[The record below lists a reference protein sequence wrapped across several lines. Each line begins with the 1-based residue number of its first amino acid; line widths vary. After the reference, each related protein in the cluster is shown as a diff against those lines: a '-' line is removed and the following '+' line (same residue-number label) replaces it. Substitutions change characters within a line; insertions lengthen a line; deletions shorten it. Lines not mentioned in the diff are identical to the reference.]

1 MKRPSRAVASASLL
15 AAAFSAAFSAGLVLT
30 RIDPARSATVQVGK
44 SSAVAF
50 NFDPI
55 DVGIREKFFEN
66 VGLDVEVVTLA
77 GSAKLQ
83 QAMIAG
89 SVEFGL
95 GAGTD
100 IAFLVKGAPEIAVGA
115 VALTPAL
122 FGVTVPYDSPAH
134 ALADLKGKRIGISTV
149 GSLTQWLAFQ
159 LEKKE
164 GWPPGSL
171 TMVTDGS
178 SPPPQLAA
186 LKTGQIDA
194 QMSSVG
200 FGWDLEQHKEGRLLA
215 PASEFVGPFLMNV
228 IFTTNTMVQRDPD
241 TIRRFLNAWY
251 QAVDFMARHKAE
263 TVEIARSI
271 DHYSPEVEDKQYDAV
286 MPPLSRDGRFPS
298 AAVATVRR
306 SFVELHILDR
316 EPDMSTYL
324 TERFL
329 QPTH

>member
-1 MKRPSRAVASASLL
+1 MKRAIRALTPAMLLL
-15 AAAFSAAFSAGLVLT
+15 ALGFAAGFILPGIT
-30 RIDPARSATVQVGK
+30 PAQSATVHVGK

-50 NFDPI
+50 NFDPVDI
-55 DVGIREKFFEN
+55 GIRQKIFES
-66 VGLDVEVVTLA
+66 VGLDVEVVNLA

-89 SVEFGL
+89 SVDFGL

-115 VALTPAL
+115 IALTPAL
-122 FGVTVPYDSPAH
+122 FGVTVPYDSPVH
-134 ALADLKGKRIGISTV
+134 SLADLKGKRMGISTV
-149 GSLTQWLAFQ
+149 GSLTQWLALQ
-159 LEKKE
+159 LERKE

-171 TMVTDGS
+171 TFVADGS

-194 QMSSVG
+194 QISSVA
-200 FGWDLEQHKEGRLLA
+200 FGWDLEQYKEGRLVA
-215 PASEFVGPFLMNV
+215 PASDFVGPFLMNV
-228 IFTTNTMVQRDPD
+228 IFANDSIVQRDPD
-241 TIRRFLNAWY
+241 TIRRFLNGWY

-263 TVEIARSI
+263 TVAIARSI
-271 DHYSPEVEDKQYDAV
+271 DHYSAEVEDKQYDVV
-286 MPPLSRDGRFPS
+286 MPSLSPDGRFPPE
-298 AAVATVRR
+298 AIATVRH

-316 EPDMSTYL
+316 EPDMSKYL

-329 QPTH
+329 QPAR

>member
-1 MKRPSRAVASASLL
+1 MKRSLRALSPALLL
-15 AAAFSAAFSAGLVLT
+15 AASLAAGLLLPSIT
-30 RIDPARSATVQVGK
+30 PARSAAVRVGK

-50 NFDPI
+50 NFDPVDI
-55 DVGIREKFFEN
+55 GIREKFFQN
-66 VGLDVEVVTLA
+66 VGLDVEVVNLA

-100 IAFLVKGAPEIAVGA
+100 VAFLVKGAPEVAVGA
-115 VALTPAL
+115 IALTPAL
-122 FGVTVPYDSPAH
+122 FGVTVPYDSPART
-134 ALADLKGKRIGISTV
+134 LADLKGKRIGISTV
-149 GSLTQWLAFQ
+149 GSLTQWLALQ
-159 LEKKE
+159 LEKKQ
-164 GWPPGSL
+164 GWPPNSL

-194 QMSSVG
+194 QISSVG
-200 FGWDLEQHKEGRLLA
+200 FGWNLEQHKEGRLLA

-228 IFTTNTMVQRDPD
+228 IFTTDTVVQQDPD

-263 TVEIARSI
+263 TVAIARSI
-271 DHYSPEVEDKQYDAV
+271 DHYSPEVEDKQYDVV
-286 MPPLSRDGRFPS
+286 MPSMSLDGRFPPE
-298 AAVATVRR
+298 AVATVRH
-306 SFVELHILDR
+306 SFVELRILDS
-316 EPDMSTYL
+316 EPDMSKYL

-329 QPTH
+329 QPAR